1 MGLLS
6 SILLALKVYGSVS
19 SPAHPEAAVRYAKA
33 EEEECRGRTQT
44 MLETQLSNFSTFEC
58 FSLVQFREISLKF
71 EALVPSTQKP

>member
-1 MGLLS
+1 MQR
-6 SILLALKVYGSVS
+6 LKRRS
-19 SPAHPEAAVRYAKA
+19 AVA
-33 EEEECRGRTQT
+33 EQT